1 MERSHWQTQDRRT
14 IYSTKFLTLFEDTVK
29 LPNGQIIDDYSVVKK
44 PDGVIVV
51 ATDSDNNLLVLEE
64 YKYAVDQYLLGLPAG
79 HIEPNLTTLDNAK
92 KELLE
97 ETGYSS
103 DEFEQIGILY
113 DYASKDMQTTYVF
126 RAKNVIKQTY
136 TAHEDT
142 ETISSFQL
150 VPIPIIKQQIAAGLW
165 KSAEKIAA
173 ITLSAILN

>member
-1 MERSHWQTQDRRT
+1 MEHSHWQTLERRT

-29 LPNGQIIDDYSVVKK
+29 LPNGHIINDYSVVKK

-51 ATDSDNNLLVLEE
+51 ATDTNNNLLVLEE

-79 HIEPNLTTLDNAK
+79 HIEPNLTPPENAK

-103 DEFEQIGILY
+103 DEFEQVGILY
-113 DYASKDMQTTYVF
+113 DYASKDMHTTYVF
-126 RAKNVIKQTY
+126 RAKNIVKLAD

-142 ETISSFQL
+142 ETINNFQL
-150 VPIPIIKQQIAAGLW
+150 VPISTIKQQITDGLW

-173 ITLSAILN
+173 LGLSGLLF